1 MKRRAVLGAMLAL
14 GLADRASAQAYPTR
28 PIKLV
33 VPFTPGGVT
42 DNIARVFCER
52 MGRGT
57 RPAVHHRQPGRRQRP
72 PIGTDAVAKSAPDG
86 YTLLLG
92 GIGALTIHPHTC

>member
-52 MGRGT
+52 MAT
-57 RPAVHHRQPGRRQRP
+57 RCCWVELVRSPSIR
-72 PIGTDAVAKSAPDG
+72 
-86 YTLLLG
+86 
-92 GIGALTIHPHTC
+92 TC